1 MTLLEVKNIEKYY
14 AQRPFLFKR
23 GQEAPVLENVTFSLQ
38 EGECLGI
45 VGQSGSGKS
54 TLGRIILGIERPT
67 NGELIFQGVNLYEAP
82 SKEKKMIRRNLQA
95 VFQNSYHSFNPKQTI
110 FEILEEPFLNFEHFS
125 KAERQQKVRELLDC
139 VELEW
144 AMAQNYPSQLSG
156 GQQQR
161 VNIARA
167 LALKP
172 KLIVLDEAIS
182 SLDMILQKT
191 IIELLQ
197 RLQKELQLAYLFI
210 SHDLQAT
217 RFMSDRILVM
227 QHGQLVE
234 EIGKGGTYQHP
245 ASQALYNAILPSHPR
260 ERKRRIDPI
269 KQKRHFE
276 KLKMAFLIFKAI

>member
-144 AMAQNYPSQLSG
+144 AMAQNHPSQLSG

-260 ERKRRIDPI
+260 ERKKKDRPN
-269 KQKRHFE
+269 
-276 KLKMAFLIFKAI
+276 

>member
-144 AMAQNYPSQLSG
+144 AMAQNYSSQLSG

-260 ERKRRIDPI
+260 ERKKKDRPN
-269 KQKRHFE
+269 
-276 KLKMAFLIFKAI
+276 

>member
-1 MTLLEVKNIEKYY
+1 MILLDVKNIDMHY
-14 AQRPFLFKR
+14 AQS
-23 GQEAPVLENVTFSLQ
+23 PVLWKKRQKVPVLQNVTFSLQ

-54 TLGRIILGIERPT
+54 TLGRIILGIERPQ
-67 NGELIFQGVNLYEAP
+67 NGEVLFQGVNLYEATR
-82 SKEKKMIRRNLQA
+82 KHKKMIRKDLQA
-95 VFQNSYHSFNPKQTI
+95 VFQNSYHSFNPKQKI
-110 FEILEEPFLNFEHFS
+110 FDILEEPFLNFEHLS
-125 KAERQQKVRELLDC
+125 NTERQHKVMELLDY
-139 VELEW
+139 VELES
-144 AMAQNYPSQLSG
+144 AIAQNYPSQLSG

-197 RLQKELQLAYLFI
+197 TLQKELRLAYIFI

-217 RFMSDRILVM
+217 RFISDRILVM

-234 EIGKGGTYQHP
+234 EIGKDGVYQHP
-245 ASQALYNAILPSHPR
+245 ASQELYNAILPTHPR
-260 ERKRRIDPI
+260 ERNNYKNKENINDV
-269 KQKRHFE
+269 
-276 KLKMAFLIFKAI
+276 

>member
-234 EIGKGGTYQHP
+234 EIGKGGKYQHP

-260 ERKRRIDPI
+260 ERKKKDRPN
-269 KQKRHFE
+269 
-276 KLKMAFLIFKAI
+276 

>member
-1 MTLLEVKNIEKYY
+1 
-14 AQRPFLFKR
+14 
-23 GQEAPVLENVTFSLQ
+23 
-38 EGECLGI
+38 
-45 VGQSGSGKS
+45 
-54 TLGRIILGIERPT
+54 
-67 NGELIFQGVNLYEAP
+67 
-82 SKEKKMIRRNLQA
+82 MIRRNLQA

-227 QHGQLVE
+227 RHGQLVE
-234 EIGKGGTYQHP
+234 EIGKDGTYQHP
-245 ASQALYNAILPSHPR
+245 LH
-260 ERKRRIDPI
+260 KRYTMQFCHHTRG
-269 KQKRHFE
+269 KE
-276 KLKMAFLIFKAI
+276 KEG

>member
-260 ERKRRIDPI
+260 ERK
-269 KQKRHFE
+269 KRDRPN
-276 KLKMAFLIFKAI
+276 

>member
-260 ERKRRIDPI
+260 ERKKKDRPN
-269 KQKRHFE
+269 
-276 KLKMAFLIFKAI
+276 

>member
-1 MTLLEVKNIEKYY
+1 MTLLDVKNIDMHY
-14 AQRPFLFKR
+14 AQRPALFQR
-23 GQEAPVLENVTFSLQ
+23 GQKIPVLQKVSFSLQ
-38 EGECLGI
+38 KGECLGI

-67 NGELIFQGVNLYEAP
+67 NGELLFQGVNLYEAP

-197 RLQKELQLAYLFI
+197 SLQKELQLAYIFI

-234 EIGKGGTYQHP
+234 EIGKDGVYQHP
-245 ASQALYNAILPSHPR
+245 ASQELYNAILPSHPR
-260 ERKRRIDPI
+260 ERKKKDRPN
-269 KQKRHFE
+269 
-276 KLKMAFLIFKAI
+276 

>member
-234 EIGKGGTYQHP
+234 EIGKDGTFQYP

-260 ERKRRIDPI
+260 ERKKKDRPN
-269 KQKRHFE
+269 
-276 KLKMAFLIFKAI
+276 

>member
-1 MTLLEVKNIEKYY
+1 MTLLEVKNIEMHY
-14 AQRPFLFKR
+14 AQRPLLFKR
-23 GQEAPVLENVTFSLQ
+23 GQQAPVLQKVTFSLQ

-67 NGELIFQGVNLYEAP
+67 NGEVLFQGVNLYEAT
-82 SKEKKMIRRNLQA
+82 SKHRKMIRRDLQA

-110 FEILEEPFLNFEHFS
+110 FDILEEPFLNFEHFS
-125 KAERQQKVRELLDC
+125 KTERQQKVSELLDC
-139 VELEW
+139 VELES

-172 KLIVLDEAIS
+172 KLIILDEAIS

-191 IIELLQ
+191 IIQLLQ
-197 RLQKELQLAYLFI
+197 TLQKELKLAYIFI

-217 RFMSDRILVM
+217 RFISDRILVM
-227 QHGQLVE
+227 QQGHLVE
-234 EIGKGGTYQHP
+234 EIGKDGEYQHP
-245 ASQALYNAILPSHPR
+245 ASRELYNAILPSHPR
-260 ERKRRIDPI
+260 ERNNK
-269 KQKRHFE
+269 K
-276 KLKMAFLIFKAI
+276 

>member
-139 VELEW
+139 V
-144 AMAQNYPSQLSG
+144 
-156 GQQQR
+156 
-161 VNIARA
+161 
-167 LALKP
+167 
-172 KLIVLDEAIS
+172 
-182 SLDMILQKT
+182 
-191 IIELLQ
+191 
-197 RLQKELQLAYLFI
+197 
-210 SHDLQAT
+210 
-217 RFMSDRILVM
+217 
-227 QHGQLVE
+227 
-234 EIGKGGTYQHP
+234 
-245 ASQALYNAILPSHPR
+245 
-260 ERKRRIDPI
+260 
-269 KQKRHFE
+269 
-276 KLKMAFLIFKAI
+276 

>member
-1 MTLLEVKNIEKYY
+1 MTLLEVKNIDMHY
-14 AQRPFLFKR
+14 AQRQSLLQRRKEVSIL
-23 GQEAPVLENVTFSLQ
+23 QNVTFSLQ

-54 TLGRIILGIERPT
+54 TLGRIILGIERPK
-67 NGELIFQGVNLYEAP
+67 NGKVLLGGVNLYEATR
-82 SKEKKMIRRNLQA
+82 KQKKMIRREVQA
-95 VFQNSYHSFNPKQTI
+95 VFQNSYHSFNPKQKV
-110 FEILEEPFLNFEHFS
+110 FDILAEPLLNFEHLGNT
-125 KAERQQKVRELLDC
+125 ERKQKVMELLEY
-139 VELEW
+139 VELES
-144 AMAQNYPSQLSG
+144 ALAQNYPSQLSG

-167 LALKP
+167 LALRP

-191 IIELLQ
+191 IIQLLKT
-197 RLQKELQLAYLFI
+197 LQKELRLAYIFI

-234 EIGKGGTYQHP
+234 EIGKDGMYQHP
-245 ASQALYNAILPSHPR
+245 TTQELFNAILPSHPR
-260 ERKRRIDPI
+260 ERNI
-269 KQKRHFE
+269 Q
-276 KLKMAFLIFKAI
+276 

>member
-1 MTLLEVKNIEKYY
+1 MPIQRNYYKQECYFRGEKMTLLDVKNIDMHY
-14 AQRPFLFKR
+14 AQRPFLFQRK
-23 GQEAPVLENVTFSLQ
+23 QEVPVLQKVSFSLQ

-67 NGELIFQGVNLYEAP
+67 NGELLFQGVNLYEAP
-82 SKEKKMIRRNLQA
+82 SKHKKRIRRDLQA

-110 FEILEEPFLNFEHFS
+110 FEILEEPFLNFEDFS
-125 KAERQQKVRELLDC
+125 KTERQHKVRELLDC
-139 VELEW
+139 VELER

-182 SLDMILQKT
+182 SLDMILQKK
-191 IIELLQ
+191 IIQLLQ
-197 RLQKELQLAYLFI
+197 TLQKERQLAYIFI

-227 QHGQLVE
+227 QHGRLVE
-234 EIGKGGTYQHP
+234 EIGKDGAYQHP
-245 ASQALYNAILPSHPR
+245 ASQQLYHAILPSHPR
-260 ERKRRIDPI
+260 ERKH
-269 KQKRHFE
+269 KTK
-276 KLKMAFLIFKAI
+276 

>member
-167 LALKP
+167 LGLKP

-260 ERKRRIDPI
+260 ERKKKDRPN
-269 KQKRHFE
+269 
-276 KLKMAFLIFKAI
+276 

>member
-1 MTLLEVKNIEKYY
+1 MTLLEVKNIEKHY
-14 AQRPFLFKR
+14 AQRPFIFKR
-23 GQEAPVLENVTFSLQ
+23 GQETPVLQKVTFSLQ

-67 NGELIFQGVNLYEAP
+67 NGEVLFQGINLYNATN
-82 SKEKKMIRRNLQA
+82 KHKKMIRRDLQA
-95 VFQNSYHSFNPKQTI
+95 VFQNSYHSFNPEQTI

-125 KAERQQKVRELLDC
+125 KSERQHKVRELLDC
-139 VELEW
+139 VELEST
-144 AMAQNYPSQLSG
+144 MAQNYPSQLSG

-167 LALKP
+167 LALNP

-182 SLDMILQKT
+182 SLDMILQKH
-191 IIELLQ
+191 IIQLLQ
-197 RLQKELQLAYLFI
+197 TLQKDLQLAYIFI

-217 RFMSDRILVM
+217 RFLSDRILVM

-234 EIGKGGTYQHP
+234 EIGKDGAYQHP
-245 ASQALYNAILPSHPR
+245 ASQELYNAILPLHPR
-260 ERKRRIDPI
+260 ERNNKN
-269 KQKRHFE
+269 KG
-276 KLKMAFLIFKAI
+276 FL